1 VNYDWND
8 WQVGNYD
15 DWATDAEELH
25 LLARE
30 LDLQTPKVEVHI
42 DDLPTRRSPPG
53 GVKTMQMTCWMRL
66 LNSEPSVTR
75 QPPFP

>member
-1 VNYDWND
+1 MNYDWND

-15 DWATDAEELH
+15 DWAIDAEELH

-42 DDLPTRRSPPG
+42 ARRLADKAVAAWRREDDADDLLDETPE
-53 GVKTMQMTCWMRL
+53 Q
-66 LNSEPSVTR
+66 
-75 QPPFP
+75 